1 MRSMGKKGFT
11 LVEIIVVMV
20 VVGILAAITVPSL
33 GKYIDNGKKRDCEI
47 NRKALLARL
56 ESDRALAPG
65 VTMAEVLAENTDIS
79 CPSGGV
85 YSAPDDN
92 TVECS
97 VHGKDSALSAVDEG
111 VGGELVEISEVES
124 ELPGDEG
131 TLMPT
136 ESEVEEKPTEPIEGE
151 DGCVVVTGIE
161 QKMVGFGYYSIAK
174 FAQDNYEAAQKD
186 QWKSFPLDKN
196 RIWYDEHSGKFYYV
210 GISNQG
216 SSGVTYKFNS
226 DGSYEYIFAPYQNTD
241 EVFEVNLKNML
252 LSSTLEDI
260 LNTNSYSIARGTI
273 LYNEKNKKYYIC
285 SMTTSISPGENWE
298 SLFGGKHS
306 VKLFRELSLCQ

>member
-97 VHGKDSALSAVDEG
+97 VHGKDSALSAVEEG

-136 ESEVEEKPTEPIEGE
+136 TESESNEDNYIPPFGE
-151 DGCVVVTGIE
+151 DGCLIRMGVDNNY
-161 QKMVGFGYYSIAK
+161 VGFPYYSINK
-174 FAQDNYEAAQKD
+174 LLSEKYIPDSNV
-186 QWKSFPLDKN
+186 SISLTPG
-196 RIWYDEHSGKFYYV
+196 RIWFDELRGEFYY
-210 GISNQG
+210 ISYAGPEVIKIKYNNG
-216 SSGVTYKFNS
+216 KYDYELTKGYGNNYINKVSESILTSSELEQKLSIG
-226 DGSYEYIFAPYQNTD
+226 PYRI
-241 EVFEVNLKNML
+241 EGG
-252 LSSTLEDI
+252 TLF
-260 LNTNSYSIARGTI
+260 
-273 LYNEKNKKYYIC
+273 YNEGVYYIAKEPVN
-285 SMTTSISPGENWE
+285 IGKGENNWKE
-298 SLFGGKHS
+298 HKWIF
-306 VKLFRELSLCQ
+306 VQMTLCSNE

>member
-97 VHGKDSALSAVDEG
+97 VHGKDSALSAVEEG

-124 ELPGDEG
+124 ELPFEEG
-131 TLMPT
+131 SK
-136 ESEVEEKPTEPIEGE
+136 ESTVPSEPDDMLN
-151 DGCVVVTGIE
+151 DGTFIIGGIE
-161 QKMVGFGYYSIAK
+161 
-174 FAQDNYEAAQKD
+174 
-186 QWKSFPLDKN
+186 
-196 RIWYDEHSGKFYYV
+196 FYYNYNLQNV
-210 GISNQG
+210 QG
-216 SSGVTYKFNS
+216 SVS
-226 DGSYEYIFAPYQNTD
+226 
-241 EVFEVNLKNML
+241 L
-252 LSSTLEDI
+252 
-260 LNTNSYSIARGTI
+260 
-273 LYNEKNKKYYIC
+273 EKNCIYKMSNGMFSYAREDNLLENPNGVHSNYLEKIPID
-285 SMTTSISPGENWE
+285 TKGKPGSIYDFQKQIFGEQGNYRMNDIVKTGTVFVYEGAYFLRVGEEIEKGGWDGFPSEMQGSNWI
-298 SLFGGKHS
+298 
-306 VKLFRELSLCQ
+306 ELYPVTNK